1 MAKDIEKLISKWEH
15 YHKELIIDS
24 KDANVNSDSIRYISW
39 LQGNAEMLRKC
50 IDELAANQYTKEL
63 TSWWLI

>member
-1 MAKDIEKLISKWEH
+1 MSKDIAEILNKWEH
-15 YHKELIIDS
+15 CYKQLVIQTEYAHE
-24 KDANVNSDSIRYISW
+24 NSDSSRYKYW
-39 LQGNAEMLRKC
+39 LSGNAEMLRKC